1 MLCTKIF
8 EFSRVSRSHTYNTTV
23 AVPAAEE
30 RVPIYSSVHAL
41 RARFRA
47 LVFIDFYKLGLDPTL
62 FSFAYVLLVNI
73 LNGDIKKSQQR
84 SASASKMGIFGETWD
99 ERYARKKT
107 RNLVQSIE
115 LILCDMGTRVL

>member
-84 SASASKMGIFGETWD
+84 SASACKMGIFGETWD

-115 LILCDMGTRVL
+115 LILCMLQ